1 MQIYAYFRTYK
12 RKIRIFHYIFQSPTA
27 LSFLGLIALSLRM
40 IPTSLSATTGNPS
53 LVIPTLS
60 RNLKHLV
67 FPNKFPIF
75 AAHLWDFVPTNECNL
90 LLNN

>member
-1 MQIYAYFRTYK
+1 MYGKLLIYE
-12 RKIRIFHYIFQSPTA
+12 RKSRISVTNFNLP
-27 LSFLGLIALSLRM
+27 
-40 IPTSLSATTGNPS
+40 PS
-53 LVIPTLS
+53 VIPILS
-60 RNLKHLV
+60 RNLKHLA

>member
-1 MQIYAYFRTYK
+1 MPISEHMKGKHAFLITY
-12 RKIRIFHYIFQSPTA
+12 INPRISP
-27 LSFLGLIALSLRM
+27 LLR
-40 IPTSLSATTGNPS
+40 ACPS
-53 LVIPTLS
+53 VIPS
-60 RNLKHLV
+60 QRRNLKHFA